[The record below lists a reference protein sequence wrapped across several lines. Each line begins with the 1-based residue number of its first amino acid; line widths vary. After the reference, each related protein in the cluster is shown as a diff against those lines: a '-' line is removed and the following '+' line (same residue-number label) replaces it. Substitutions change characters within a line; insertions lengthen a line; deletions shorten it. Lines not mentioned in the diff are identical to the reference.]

1 MPESLLKKD
10 FDYYLAHQAEMVEK
24 YNGKFVVIKDS
35 KVIGAYDNELA
46 AIVDAQKKGHK
57 AGTFL
62 VQLVSPGD
70 TAYKQ
75 TFHSRVVF
83 S

>member
-1 MPESLLKKD
+1 MPESPLKKD

-24 YNGKFVVIKDS
+24 YNGKFVVIKDGE
-35 KVIGAYDNELA
+35 VIGAYDNELA

>member
-1 MPESLLKKD
+1 VESPLKKE
-10 FDYYLAHQAEMVEK
+10 FQYYLEHQKELVEQ
-24 YNGKFVVIKDS
+24 YNGKFVVIKDAN
-35 KVIGAYDNELA
+35 VLGPYDNELA
-46 AIVDAQKKGHK
+46 AIADAQKKALK
-57 AGTFL
+57 PGTFL

-75 TFHSRVVF
+75 TFNSRVVF

>member
-1 MPESLLKKD
+1 MADSPLKKE
-10 FDYYLAHQAEMVEK
+10 FQYYLDHQAEMVEK
-24 YNGKFVVIKDS
+24 YNGKFVVIKDGN
-35 KVIGAYDNELA
+35 VVGAYDDELA
-46 AIVDAQKKGHK
+46 AITDAQKKSLK

-70 TAYKQ
+70 SAYKQ
-75 TFHSRVVF
+75 TFHSRVAF